1 MDEHP
6 TILIVEDDDA
16 LRTLLADEL
25 AEHDYTVETAPG
37 IKSARHYLATNP
49 CDIVI
54 SDLRLPDGNGMDL
67 LESLRAQAGS
77 PGIVLIT
84 AFGSVPQAVE
94 ALKKGADDFLTKP
107 LDLEHLVIRVDR
119 VLAQRRARADL
130 DALRGASEFHGMVG
144 SSTVMQRLYT
154 AIRQVARSSEP
165 VLVTGESGTG
175 KELVARAIHDESE
188 RKDGP
193 FVPVNCASIP
203 EALLEA
209 EFFGHT
215 AGAFTGAR
223 GARAGLFAEA
233 NGGSLFLDELAEM
246 PLALQ
251 AKLLRVLQDHKV
263 RPVGGNTEIEI
274 DVRIITATNRKLE
287 DEVAAGTVRED
298 LYYRLEA
305 LQLHLPPLR
314 ERGDDKIELAAHI
327 LARLSRDLGRP
338 SLMLADATLE
348 MIQKYPFPG
357 NVRELQNTLTRAAT
371 FCSGNRIEPRHL
383 PDRVRAGGEEESQA
397 NSDPFGL
404 GDAMPITLAELERRY
419 IRWVLEYTGDNKRRA
434 AEILDIGRRTLY
446 RKLE

>member
-1 MDEHP
+1 MPEYA

-16 LRTLLADEL
+16 LRQLLADEL
-25 AEHDYTVETAPG
+25 AEHGYTVETAPG
-37 IKSARHYLATNP
+37 IKAARQFLSASP
-49 CDIVI
+49 CDVVI

-67 LESLRAQAGS
+67 LESLRAQPGS

-144 SSTVMQRLYT
+144 SSTVMQRVYT

-165 VLVTGESGTG
+165 VLITGESGTG

-188 RKDGP
+188 RRAGP

-233 NGGSLFLDELAEM
+233 GGGSLFLDELGEM

-263 RPVGGNTEIEI
+263 RPVGGNAEIEV

-287 DEVAAGTVRED
+287 DEVAAGAVRED

-327 LARLSRDLGRP
+327 LARLARDLGRP

-383 PDRVRAGGEEESQA
+383 PDRVRAGGDEASQA
-397 NSDPFGL
+397 KSDPFGL

>member
-1 MDEHP
+1 MPEYA

-16 LRTLLADEL
+16 LRQLLADEL
-25 AEHDYTVETAPG
+25 AEHGYTVETAPG
-37 IKSARHYLATNP
+37 VQAARQYLSGHQ

-67 LESLRAQAGS
+67 LESLRAQPGS

-144 SSTVMQRLYT
+144 SSTVMQRVYT

-175 KELVARAIHDESE
+175 KELVARAIHDESV

-233 NGGSLFLDELAEM
+233 NGGSLFLDELGEM

-263 RPVGGNTEIEI
+263 RPVGGNNEIEI

-314 ERGDDKIELAAHI
+314 ERGDDKMELAAHI
-327 LARLSRDLGRP
+327 LARLARDLGRP

-348 MIQKYPFPG
+348 LIQKYPFPG

-371 FCSGNRIEPRHL
+371 FCTGNRIEPRHL
-383 PDRVRAGGEEESQA
+383 PDRVRAGGEEASQA
-397 NSDPFGL
+397 TTDPFGL
-404 GDAMPITLAELERRY
+404 GGGMPITLAELERRY

-434 AEILDIGRRTLY
+434 AELLDIGRRTLY